1 MKLIPERRQLIENL
15 REEYIDAIER
25 QDNKRKEYVER
36 LIQ

>member
-25 QDNKRKEYVER
+25 QDNKRKEYLER

>member
-15 REEYIDAIER
+15 REEYISAIER
-25 QDNKRKEYVER
+25 QDNRRKEYVER